1 MSEELK
7 RLIDNYGRAC
17 RRDGNPAWESEEG
30 QVLAAALSAQAALS
44 GAGDAAPPA
53 AITRALRADPAYAWA
68 WHCNLAMPIMD
79 AIGVTPHQANK
90 ASAHLM
96 RHLFD
101 IDVTEFDEWK
111 HRAGADEAESQPA
124 PPEQEEE
131 RPCTCHPDDNPPT
144 PCAQKYALSECRAS
158 AAPAQAEQQD
168 TNPPFANCSF
178 RICDL
183 PGQCRGEGKCHH
195 PRGKYKQQ
203 ANCTCG
209 GGSGHTRSCPE
220 FDESMMRYEPFGKV
234 EQQGDGGARSWRADV
249 QKVLDALDPDDWCGD
264 ESMISALTRA
274 LSASEQPSA
283 RDYLDTLTAVLNA
296 IGYKEEFAAAHLDL
310 KVSDGVKLF
319 LAKQRGAIECQAHIG
334 PDCTECG
341 GTGFWESEQPSARVS
356 LSDEQIRRALKVWY
370 GPRRADC
377 LSLEDHMRDAILA
390 ASAAQGGGDD

>member
-1 MSEELK
+1 VSEELK

-195 PRGKYKQQ
+195 PKAEQQ
-203 ANCTCG
+203 GDGAKHECICG
-209 GGSGHTRSCPE
+209 DTKALNTVHRTDGPCYRA
-220 FDESMMRYEPFGKV
+220 
-234 EQQGDGGARSWRADV
+234 EQQGDGGAPVTDEQILEDAAEAFGRSREYSNCFAE
-249 QKVLDALDPDDWCGD
+249 P
-264 ESMISALTRA
+264 
-274 LSASEQPSA
+274 SERSLLHFVHK
-283 RDYLDTLTAVLNA
+283 YM
-296 IGYKEEFAAAHLDL
+296 G
-310 KVSDGVKLF
+310 
-319 LAKQRGAIECQAHIG
+319 
-334 PDCTECG
+334 
-341 GTGFWESEQPSARVS
+341 QPSARVE
-356 LSDEQIRRALKVWY
+356 LSDVIAMALFDSANKHSFY
-370 GPRRADC
+370 TF
-377 LSLEDHMRDAILA
+377 MREAQNILA
-390 ASAAQGGGDD
+390 AHAAQTGESK